1 MAGIDP
7 QEIPARAEASGSF
20 YHGCR
25 IDIDSLA
32 VAEDLFAM
40 VDTESHM
47 PGPYP
52 VIAGVAQFNPRA
64 AGLAEAPEPLAMME
78 TVARAAAEDCGAP
91 DLLKSID
98 AVGVLSMMSARY
110 RNAPDA
116 LASRLGIDPRRKLTT
131 TYGGNTP
138 QYLVNHFCNEIAAGK
153 IRSAMVIGAEAI
165 HTARRAAKSGGV
177 KWNMAQGDGA
187 PEVVGD
193 PRMGTNAYEDR
204 YGARMPIQVY
214 PMFENA
220 FRARHRWPLGEHR
233 ERIAKICASMTKVAA
248 KNPYAW
254 FPRELT
260 PEQIGTVTS
269 DNRMIC
275 FPYTKVMN
283 AIMEVDLAA
292 GVILTSDIEARRL
305 GVSADKL
312 VYVHGASDATDTWWI
327 SGRKSLAHAPM
338 LDQCVN
344 AALDGAAIGAREISH
359 FDFYSCFPIALEMA
373 MEAVGM
379 ELGDPR
385 GVTVTGGLPNAGG
398 PANNYVTH
406 SIAAMTERLRAH
418 RGEFGMTTGLGWY
431 FTKHGAAVYST
442 RPPERDFQ
450 YRAFKE
456 PEHPAVT
463 AIENAEGA
471 ATIETYTVE
480 HDRTGA
486 PTAAIIAGRLES
498 GQRFFARAP
507 HEILAAMER
516 EEFVGRRGRARNL
529 DGVNLFDPK

>member
-1 MAGIDP
+1 M
-7 QEIPARAEASGSF
+7 PASR
-20 YHGCR
+20 
-25 IDIDSLA
+25 
-32 VAEDLFAM
+32 
-40 VDTESHM
+40 
-47 PGPYP
+47 P
-52 VIAGVAQFNPRA
+52 VIVGVAQFNPRA
-64 AGLAEAPEPLAMME
+64 DGLSEAPEPLAMME
-78 TVARAAAEDCGAP
+78 TVARAAADDCGAT
-91 DLLKSID
+91 DILKSLD
-98 AVGVLSMMSARY
+98 AVAVLNIASARY

-116 LASRLGIDPRRKLTT
+116 LAGRLGINPRRKLTT

-138 QYLVNHFCNEIAAGK
+138 QYLVNHFAGEIAGGK
-153 IRSAMVIGAEAI
+153 IRGAMVIGAEAI
-165 HTARRAAKSGGV
+165 ATARRAMKTGGV
-177 KWNMAQGDGA
+177 KWNLAQGEGK

-193 PRMGTNAYEDR
+193 PRMGTNAYEER

-220 FRARHRWPLGEHR
+220 FRARHRWTLEAHR
-233 ERIAKICASMTKVAA
+233 ERIARICASMTQVAA

-260 PEQIGTVTS
+260 AEQIATATP

-292 GVILTSDIEARRL
+292 AVILTSVDEARRL
-305 GVSADKL
+305 GIAADKL
-312 VYVHGASDATDTWWI
+312 VYIHGAADATDRWWI
-327 SGRKSLAHAPM
+327 SERESLAHAPM
-338 LDQCVN
+338 LDRCLN
-344 AALDGAAIGAREISH
+344 AAIDGAGISAGNIAH

-385 GVTVTGGLPNAGG
+385 GVTITGGLPNAGG

-418 RGEFGMTTGLGWY
+418 PGDFGMTTGLGWY
-431 FTKHGAAVYST
+431 FTKHGAAVYNT

-450 YRAFKE
+450 HQAFHE
-456 PEHPAVT
+456 PKDPGT
-463 AIENAEGA
+463 AQIENAEGGA
-471 ATIETYTVE
+471 ILETYTVE
-480 HDRTGA
+480 HDRAGA
-486 PTAAIIAGRLES
+486 PSEAIVVGRLDAT

-507 HEILAAMER
+507 HEILGGMEH
-516 EEFVGRRGRARNL
+516 EEFIGRRGRVRNI
-529 DGVNLFDPK
+529 DGVNLFEPR

>member
-1 MAGIDP
+1 
-7 QEIPARAEASGSF
+7 
-20 YHGCR
+20 
-25 IDIDSLA
+25 
-32 VAEDLFAM
+32 
-40 VDTESHM
+40 M
-47 PGPYP
+47 PGPRP
-52 VIAGVAQFNPRA
+52 VIAGVAQFNPKA

-78 TVARAAAEDCGAP
+78 TVARAAAEDSGAP
-91 DLLKSID
+91 NILNSLD
-98 AVGVLSMMSARY
+98 AVAVLSMMSARY

-116 LASRLGIDPRRKLTT
+116 LAARLGINPKWKITT

-138 QYLVNHFCNEIAAGK
+138 QYLVNHFANEIAAGK
-153 IRSAMVIGAEAI
+153 IRAALVIGAEAI
-165 HTARRAAKSGGV
+165 HTARRALKSGGV
-177 KWNMAQGDGA
+177 KWNLAQGNGK
-187 PEVVGD
+187 PELVGD
-193 PRMGTNAYEDR
+193 PRMGTNAYEER

-220 FRARHRWPLGEHR
+220 LRARHGWPLDAHR
-233 ERIAKICASMTKVAA
+233 ERIAKICASMTRVAA

-260 PEQIGTVTS
+260 AEQIATVTP

-283 AIMEVDLAA
+283 AIVEVDLAA
-292 GVILTSDIEARRL
+292 GVILTSDSEARRL
-305 GVSADKL
+305 GVPADKL
-312 VYVHGASDATDTWWI
+312 VYIHGASDATDRWWI
-327 SGRKSLAHAPM
+327 SERESLAHAPM
-338 LDQCVN
+338 LDKCIN
-344 AALDGAAIGAREISH
+344 AAIDGAGLSAADISH

-379 ELGDPR
+379 DLGDPR

-418 RGEFGMTTGLGWY
+418 PGDFGMTTGLGWY

-450 YRAFKE
+450 HRAFKE
-456 PEHPAVT
+456 PEHAAVMP
-463 AIENAEGA
+463 IENAEGA

-480 HDRTGA
+480 HDRAGA
-486 PTAAIIAGRLES
+486 PTEAIVVCRLDS

-507 HEILAAMER
+507 HEILDDMER
-516 EEFVGRRGRARNL
+516 EEFVGRKGRVRNL
-529 DGVNLFDPK
+529 DGVNLFEAR

>member
-1 MAGIDP
+1 
-7 QEIPARAEASGSF
+7 
-20 YHGCR
+20 
-25 IDIDSLA
+25 
-32 VAEDLFAM
+32 
-40 VDTESHM
+40 M
-47 PGPYP
+47 PGPRP

-64 AGLAEAPEPLAMME
+64 AGLPEAPEPLAMME
-78 TVARAAAEDCGAP
+78 TVARAAAEDSGAQ
-91 DLLKSID
+91 DILNSID
-98 AVGVLSMMSARY
+98 ALAVVSVVSARY

-116 LASRLGIDPRRKLTT
+116 LASRLGINPKRKLTT
-131 TYGGNTP
+131 TFGGNTP
-138 QYLVNHFCNEIAAGK
+138 QYLVNQFCNEIAAGR
-153 IRSAMVIGAEAI
+153 IRAALVIGAEAM
-165 HTARRAAKSGGV
+165 HSARRAMKTGGV
-177 KWNMAQGDGA
+177 KWNLAQGNGD

-193 PRMGTNAYEDR
+193 PRMGTNAYEER
-204 YGARMPIQVY
+204 YGARMPIEVY

-220 FRARHRWPLGEHR
+220 FRARHGWSLDAHR
-233 ERIAKICASMTKVAA
+233 ERIAKICESMTRVAA

-260 PEQIGTVTS
+260 AEQIATVTP

-292 GVILTSDIEARRL
+292 GVIITSESEARRI
-305 GVSADKL
+305 GVPAGKL
-312 VYVHGASDATDTWWI
+312 VYVHSGSDATDRWWI
-327 SGRKSLAHAPM
+327 SERESLAHAPM
-338 LDQCVN
+338 LAKCVN
-344 AALDGAAIGAREISH
+344 AAIDGAGISARDISH
-359 FDFYSCFPIALEMA
+359 FDLYSCFPIALEMA

-379 ELGDPR
+379 ELGDRR

-418 RGEFGMTTGLGWY
+418 PGDFGMTTALGWY

-442 RPPERDFQ
+442 RPPERDFL

-456 PEHPAVT
+456 PERPAVT
-463 AIENAEGA
+463 PIENAEGA
-471 ATIETYTVE
+471 ATLETYTVE

-486 PTAAIIAGRLES
+486 TTEAIVVGRLDS

-507 HEILAAMER
+507 HEILSAMER
-516 EEFVGRRGRARNL
+516 EEFVGRKGTVRNL
-529 DGVNLFDPK
+529 DGVNLFDPR